1 MSNDFKRSA
10 KERSMGNVI
19 KIRKHSFEDETKQIG
34 IDFDG
39 VIHKNSKGFYDGTV
53 YDVPIEGVR
62 EALQLISTKYE
73 IIVYSAKARKDRM
86 LINEKT
92 GKQLIEEWLEKHDLM
107 KYIKEVTSEK
117 PRAVCYI
124 DDKAVEFNDW
134 SSCFEKMKQRGII

>member
-1 MSNDFKRSA
+1 MR
-10 KERSMGNVI
+10 
-19 KIRKHSFEDETKQIG
+19 IRKHSYPDETYQIG

-53 YDVPIEGVR
+53 YDDPVNGVA
-62 EALQLISTKYE
+62 ESLKEISKNYD

-92 GKQLIEEWLEKHDLM
+92 GKELIEEWLIKQDLM
-107 KYIKEVTSEK
+107 KYVKEVTSEK

-124 DDKAVEFNDW
+124 DDKGVEFKDW
-134 SSCFEKMKQRGII
+134 DSCMSNLKGKGIL